1 MHVLEVSYFIWK
13 RKSVNYKL
21 DLGGILM
28 ATSYNVASEKTNLQE
43 IGFHRSNIYYLQN
56 LSQTVLMGGK
66 FGLQEE
72 FFLQIS
78 WFCCMISLKPVTFNF
93 TE

>member
-72 FFLQIS
+72 VFFANKLVLLYDFSKTCYIQ
-78 WFCCMISLKPVTFNF
+78 FY
-93 TE
+93 

>member
-13 RKSVNYKL
+13 RKPVNYKL

-72 FFLQIS
+72 FFFANKLVLLYDFSKTCYIQ
-78 WFCCMISLKPVTFNF
+78 FY
-93 TE
+93 